1 MALGIA
7 LLTVSALGLVQSP
20 EDFFFAYLAGWSFL
34 LTTALGG
41 LFFLIFN
48 HITRASWSVV
58 VNRINETLVWAFP
71 LLLVLGVPLL
81 FGMHDLYHWTHE
93 ALYDPSSP

>member
-1 MALGIA
+1 MAVGIA
-7 LLTVSALGLVQSP
+7 LLTVSALGLLQSP

-58 VNRINETLVWAFP
+58 VNR
-71 LLLVLGVPLL
+71 
-81 FGMHDLYHWTHE
+81 
-93 ALYDPSSP
+93 